1 MGVGRSEILRG
12 PAELGAR
19 RIALEFFAKVR
30 ATRDRLDDPS
40 DPDALHDFRVALR
53 RLRSWLRAFRP
64 QLRDTLR
71 ARVERRL
78 TRIADVTGK
87 SRDLEVH
94 IVWVKRARRQMPDR
108 ARLGAEWLLRRLRG
122 LKKDADAEL
131 REVIDRDFA
140 KAARRTELALECY
153 VARVADDGPRFGDT
167 ASALVAREAA
177 ALQSAIGQVTGQGDR
192 AEAHAARI
200 ATKRLRYALEGLA
213 SVGVEVNSIPD
224 ELKNLQDTLG
234 ELHDAQEFG
243 SELATMIAT
252 LVADGQHDPRQA
264 GRVRRGRAAGG
275 DPVTGLRMMLKQLRR
290 TEAKAFR
297 ELQESWKTGEPS
309 KRFTA
314 RLAAIER
321 SLR

>member
-1 MGVGRSEILRG
+1 MGVGRPEILRG

-19 RIALEFFAKVR
+19 RIALEFFAMVR

-40 DPDALHDFRVALR
+40 DLDALHDFRVALR

-71 ARVERRL
+71 SRVERRL
-78 TRIADVTGK
+78 ARIADVTGT

-94 IVWVKRARRQMPDR
+94 IAWVKRARRQMPDR
-108 ARLGAEWLLRRLRG
+108 ARPGAQWLLRRLRE
-122 LKKDADAEL
+122 LKKDADAGL
-131 REVIDRDFA
+131 RGVIDRDFA

-153 VARVADDGPRFGDT
+153 VARVADDGPRFGET
-167 ASALVAREAA
+167 ASALVAREVA

-234 ELHDAQEFG
+234 ELHDAQQFG

-252 LVADGQHDPRQA
+252 VVADRQHDARKT
-264 GRVRRGRAAGG
+264 GRDRRGRAANG

-290 TEAKAFR
+290 TEGTAFR
-297 ELQESWKTGEPS
+297 ELQKSWKTGEPG

-314 RLAAIER
+314 RLAALER

>member
-1 MGVGRSEILRG
+1 MGVGRPEILRG

-19 RIALEFFAKVR
+19 RIALEFFAMVR

-40 DPDALHDFRVALR
+40 DLDALHDFRVALR

-71 ARVERRL
+71 SRVERRL
-78 TRIADVTGK
+78 ARIADVTGT

-94 IVWVKRARRQMPDR
+94 IAWVKRARRQMPDR
-108 ARLGAEWLLRRLRG
+108 ARPGAQWLLRRLRE
-122 LKKDADAEL
+122 LKKDADAGL
-131 REVIDRDFA
+131 RGVIDRDFA

-153 VARVADDGPRFGDT
+153 VARVADDGPRFGET
-167 ASALVAREAA
+167 ASALVAREVA

-234 ELHDAQEFG
+234 ELHDAQQFG

-252 LVADGQHDPRQA
+252 VVADRQHDARKT
-264 GRVRRGRAAGG
+264 GRDRRGRAANG

-290 TEAKAFR
+290 TEGKAFR
-297 ELQESWKTGEPS
+297 ELQKSWKTGEPG

-314 RLAAIER
+314 RLAALER

>member
-1 MGVGRSEILRG
+1 MAVVRPEILRE

-19 RIALEFFAKVR
+19 RIALEFLAKVC

-40 DPDALHDFRVALR
+40 DAHALHDFRVALR

-64 QLRDTLR
+64 QLRHTLR
-71 ARVERRL
+71 SKVEQRL
-78 TRIADVTGK
+78 ARIADVTGT

-94 IVWVKRARRQMPDR
+94 IAWVKRARRQMPDR
-108 ARLGAEWLLRRLRG
+108 ARPGADWLLRRLRT

-131 REVIDRDFA
+131 RDVIDRDFA
-140 KAARRTELALECY
+140 KATRRTELALECY
-153 VARVADDGPRFGDT
+153 MARVADDGPRFGET

-177 ALQSAIGQVTGQGDR
+177 ALQSAILQVTGQGDR
-192 AEAHAARI
+192 AEAHAGRI
-200 ATKRLRYALEGLA
+200 ATKRLRYALDGLA

-234 ELHDAQEFG
+234 ELHDAQQFG
-243 SELATMIAT
+243 SDLATMIAT
-252 LVADGQHDPRQA
+252 LVADRQHKA
-264 GRVRRGRAAGG
+264 LKTGRGRGRRAAEGE
-275 DPVTGLRMMLKQLRR
+275 PVTGLRMMLKQLRR

-297 ELQESWKTGEPS
+297 EFQESWKTGDPS
-309 KRFTA
+309 QRFIA
-314 RLAAIER
+314 RLAAIEQ